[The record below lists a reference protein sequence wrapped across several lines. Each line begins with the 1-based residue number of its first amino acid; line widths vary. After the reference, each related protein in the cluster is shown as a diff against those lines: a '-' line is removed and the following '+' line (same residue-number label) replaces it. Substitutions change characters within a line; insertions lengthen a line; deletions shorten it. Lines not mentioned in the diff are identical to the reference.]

1 MQFSIFY
8 FKKNECMIKSAIKN
22 KEEFIFFIRKDAS
35 TILITLSGIIGSGK
49 SSLTEI
55 LAQELGT
62 KAFYEPVKD
71 NPVLPLFYKGNEIA
85 AKRRAAGDKDATNPY
100 AYLLQTFFLNRRFAM
115 IKQAM
120 EEDNNILDRS
130 IYEDEIFMKM
140 NTEMGNAT
148 QVEYDIYKSLLANM
162 MEELPYASHK
172 KSPDLMINIKVSYD
186 TMIKRIEKRGR
197 EYELV
202 ENDPSL
208 VDYYHRLL
216 KEYDEWRDEYDAS
229 PLLVLDGD
237 KYDFVTSVANRV
249 TVLEM
254 IEDKLAE
261 LGNLSDAELSALKE
275 KHKILLDVDK

>member
-1 MQFSIFY
+1 M
-8 FKKNECMIKSAIKN
+8 
-22 KEEFIFFIRKDAS
+22 
-35 TILITLSGIIGSGK
+35 ITLSGIIGSGK

-120 EEDNNILDRS
+120 EENNNILDRS

-237 KYDFVTSVANRV
+237 KYDFVTSVADRV

-254 IEDKLAE
+254 VEDKLVE
-261 LGNLSDAELSALKE
+261 LGNLSDAELALLKE
-275 KHKILLDVDK
+275 KHKILLDVD